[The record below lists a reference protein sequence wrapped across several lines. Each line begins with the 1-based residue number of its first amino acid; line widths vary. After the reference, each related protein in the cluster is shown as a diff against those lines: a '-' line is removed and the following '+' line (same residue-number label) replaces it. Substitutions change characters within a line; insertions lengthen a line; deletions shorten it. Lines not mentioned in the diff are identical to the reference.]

1 MAHFS
6 RDDNS
11 SIEYVDAI
19 PRHEK
24 TAKQKRMWKWIAI
37 AVAIIVVIIHCGGCF
52 CSCDTAQQEQEQQQW
67 ICTSNSQYPIS
78 PYAHMTTIVTNNDES
93 LQQKENIYVVGDVHG
108 CVSELDK
115 LVTKLNFN
123 PATDQLILA
132 GDLTAKGPD
141 SVGVIRRAKELGAFC
156 VRGNHDDKVIRLK
169 TTSLKRARTH
179 VSTQCYYARGNV
191 PDPLKFKN
199 YHVAI
204 AKNLTQED
212 YDYLSS
218 CPVMLHMPFLNNAVV
233 VHGGLDPNI
242 SLLQDQIPYLVMNMR
257 DIDKDG
263 PSPENNVGTQWGTV
277 WNEKQQNLTMT
288 NTEIFYGHDASRG
301 LNLKN
306 STFGLDTGCVYGKQ
320 LTAMNMRTK
329 VMTQIECP
337 LYVKQGG
344 TSD

>member
-19 PRHEK
+19 PRNEK

-37 AVAIIVVIIHCGGCF
+37 AVAIIVVIIIVVVVSVVVTQHNKSNNSSNSGSG
-52 CSCDTAQQEQEQQQW
+52 
-67 ICTSNSQYPIS
+67 TSNSQYPIS

-123 PATDQLILA
+123 QATDQLILA

-141 SVGVIRRAKELGAFC
+141 SVGVIRRAKELGALC

-169 TTSLKRARTH
+169 TYELEKGENAMYPLSATMPE
-179 VSTQCYYARGNV
+179 GNV

-204 AKNLTQED
+204 AK
-212 YDYLSS
+212 
-218 CPVMLHMPFLNNAVV
+218 
-233 VHGGLDPNI
+233 
-242 SLLQDQIPYLVMNMR
+242 
-257 DIDKDG
+257 
-263 PSPENNVGTQWGTV
+263 
-277 WNEKQQNLTMT
+277 
-288 NTEIFYGHDASRG
+288 
-301 LNLKN
+301 
-306 STFGLDTGCVYGKQ
+306 
-320 LTAMNMRTK
+320 
-329 VMTQIECP
+329 
-337 LYVKQGG
+337 
-344 TSD
+344 